1 MPNRNMRNGGAR
13 IFNGPPS
20 GAPSQTHPIARE
32 TGPIVSAR
40 VGKSSATDHVV
51 TGGGESVAAQVLGR
65 NAVVSS
71 SGCVQKVVG
80 VPVVTYLNCGL
91 PHLSQVV
98 RIEESTFM
106 QQECRRA

>member
-1 MPNRNMRNGGAR
+1 MSPSLQ
-13 IFNGPPS
+13 IF
-20 GAPSQTHPIARE
+20 
-32 TGPIVSAR
+32 
-40 VGKSSATDHVV
+40 
-51 TGGGESVAAQVLGR
+51 GR

-106 QQECRRA
+106 QQECRRAGAGVGERGGRECIAMCCCRLTCF